1 MAHSQLDKDG
11 EVMKQSLNEF
21 LTTGLANL
29 GFDGGLDLLWDKD
42 GHTFTVDIT
51 FSIEQKGQ
59 HFLLDMTGD
68 SSKENPIEFVDTI
81 LIYDGTKQN
90 FKPAWSDD
98 FLACIA
104 YNGKSGWER
113 ARGVAFLEYLKVILL
128 SGRENLQHFLS
139 NSDQLDFLLNFELKW
154 SEETF
159 EQLVREKQ
167 KSISGTLPYEV

>member
-1 MAHSQLDKDG
+1 MR
-11 EVMKQSLNEF
+11 QSLNEF

-42 GHTFTVDIT
+42 DHTFTVDIT
-51 FSIEQKGQ
+51 FSIEKKGQ

-68 SSKENPIEFVDTI
+68 SSKENPIEFVDSI
-81 LIYDGTKQN
+81 LIYDSTNQK

-104 YNGKSGWER
+104 YDGESGWKK

-128 SGRENLQHFLS
+128 FGRKNLQHFLS
-139 NSDQLDFLLNFELKW
+139 NSEQLDFLLNFELKW
-154 SEETF
+154 SEEDF
-159 EQLVREKQ
+159 EELVREKE
-167 KSISGTLPYEV
+167 KSVSGILPYEV